1 MIVWCRKKKGVR
13 ECKNSE
19 SYKKKKNQKR
29 GKEGDNVGK
38 EVSESEIT
46 KIIITGKVRESRG

>member
-1 MIVWCRKKKGVR
+1 MIVWCRKKRGER
-13 ECKNSE
+13 MQDSE